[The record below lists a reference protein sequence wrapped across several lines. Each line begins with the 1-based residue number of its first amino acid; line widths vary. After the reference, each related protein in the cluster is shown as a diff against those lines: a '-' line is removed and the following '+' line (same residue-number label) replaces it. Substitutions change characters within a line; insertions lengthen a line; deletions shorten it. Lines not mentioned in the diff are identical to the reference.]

1 MRTRAWLR
9 YVVAAMA
16 VCVLAGCGGSTDGPQ
31 AGGPGTGGP
40 RAPVAVASG
49 DMDPTILIGS
59 WQVADAG
66 GQSGAVVQFG
76 AGDVQVRADCGRL
89 LGSWRANPLGMF
101 VAGIHGWDGQCTGN
115 TAPQWLATATGFR
128 DHGDGP
134 QLLDRDGQVTARLVP
149 AGTRQPGESPQPYA
163 TPAPLPPGLV
173 PADAASLLG
182 RWHPVE
188 SPASKA
194 FLELAHSGE
203 WSGSDGCNGQGGR
216 WVAGPDG
223 ALLATSGVTTLM
235 ACDNQVPVGSW
246 LSTAARAG
254 FDGTELVLLDV
265 DGNPVGRLGS

>member
-1 MRTRAWLR
+1 MS
-9 YVVAAMA
+9 

-31 AGGPGTGGP
+31 APGPGTGGP
-40 RAPVAVASG
+40 RAPAAVASG
-49 DMDPTILIGS
+49 GVDPTILIGS
-59 WQVADAG
+59 WQVADPG
-66 GQSGAVVQFG
+66 DQSGAVVQFG

-101 VAGIHGWDGQCTGN
+101 VADIHGWDGQCTGD

-134 QLLDRDGQVTARLVP
+134 QLLDRDGEVTARLVP
-149 AGTRQPGESPQPYA
+149 AGTPQPGESPEPYA
-163 TPAPLPPGLV
+163 TPAPLPPGLA

-188 SPASKA
+188 PPASKA
-194 FLELAHSGE
+194 FLELAPSGE

-223 ALLATSGVTTLM
+223 ALLATSGVSTLM

-254 FDGTELVLLDV
+254 FDGTELVLLDM
-265 DGNPVGRLGS
+265 DGNPVGRLGG